1 MDAPDDLNLEDV
13 ELVAEAEEERRY
25 SFDRLLDNE
34 LLDNV
39 VIPGYG
45 LLDDD
50 RIIFDEAEVVEDED
64 IYDEDLGLPED
75 DDQQFDDAL
84 PIFEYPQDDDE
95 LPLQDDNPGHED
107 GPDTYYAAFQEPAL
121 IRNAYIDILI
131 QKTRYG
137 STHQALKHQL
147 RAMHRALSPNE
158 PSDYG
163 IDQMLGPLIDEI
175 LQLQQGVRM
184 SIREGDPPV
193 YREEVVHAQLDFHI
207 ADLIARIKMGGG
219 AGVKSERN
227 FCLYCHTHLSALSTP
242 AGFTRQDFVPR
253 NPEEELRN
261 AYRWRALPT
270 VAERQTLFEN
280 TDSMHL
286 LYLGATNWIVK
297 QILVSPG
304 MLKTMWMPGN
314 FQRLPPKLGQT
325 RVSIKADQWKITA
338 RVMFVPL
345 FLALRDGDEI
355 GPGLFVPSC
364 FINREENTTKQQGV
378 LTNVLHWMRAFHLA
392 AFDFTIDKFLGFV

>member
-147 RAMHRALSPNE
+147 RAMHRALSNRPEICAEDFANMAQTIGTVE
-158 PSDYG
+158 RRLGVNINGMITTFTLCPTCNRRYTPDYIAEAVVNTCLNPG
-163 IDQMLGPLIDEI
+163 CDGVLFNVRRLASGSLRRVSNLTFPFASPIVWLQHLLSLAGTAELLQTWRTEENDRDGPLGPIASDLWMENIDMNKPLGDISDGWGWRSTEAGLSRFYDPNTGEVTDRRTI
-175 LQLQQGVRM
+175 AEP
-184 SIREGDPPV
+184 IRFVSLPFG
-193 YREEVVHAQLDFHI
+193 
-207 ADLIARIKMGGG
+207 
-219 AGVKSERN
+219 
-227 FCLYCHTHLSALSTP
+227 LSLS
-242 AGFTRQDFVPR
+242 
-253 NPEEELRN
+253 L
-261 AYRWRALPT
+261 
-270 VAERQTLFEN
+270 N
-280 TDSMHL
+280 TD
-286 LYLGATNWIVK
+286 W
-297 QILVSPG
+297 
-304 MLKTMWMPGN
+304 
-314 FQRLPPKLGQT
+314 
-325 RVSIKADQWKITA
+325 
-338 RVMFVPL
+338 
-345 FLALRDGDEI
+345 
-355 GPGLFVPSC
+355 
-364 FINREENTTKQQGV
+364 
-378 LTNVLHWMRAFHLA
+378 
-392 AFDFTIDKFLGFV
+392 